1 MKGRNRHAAQIGKM
15 PAERDTKHRKQE
27 IRSQTMTTAV
37 HPNIAKVC
45 LICGG
50 RLFTIAANLCASSS
64 RADALYPFTLFECRL
79 CGHVQKDVG
88 PDYQAHLDE
97 VYRAAYTL
105 PGGGRKNNISDGKVV
120 SREKTLAETLA
131 SLLDT
136 KAEGAVLDVGT
147 GMGYLL
153 AAFAEEL
160 PQFDI
165 VGYDLNDEKEES
177 IRANGATDFY
187 SGSLE
192 NIPKKFDLITL
203 NHVLEHLAD
212 PVTVLKQASALL
224 KPDGYLAVIVP
235 CFKYVYTDFFFL
247 EHCSHFTESSLNVVS
262 ALAGLS
268 IVDRLKGK
276 LGRVEIG
283 FVAQHS
289 EKGESASPV
298 EAVEWSQSLPEFIRG
313 FGRQRK
319 IGVFGVY
326 GAGLWLGVVLKGQLS
341 FYVDEDPLKHG
352 TTFAECPVIGVA
364 EIPEDS
370 VVVVAFNTPEASR
383 KMCERLQQLRPEID
397 FVAPPMAPQQTSE

>member
-1 MKGRNRHAAQIGKM
+1 
-15 PAERDTKHRKQE
+15 
-27 IRSQTMTTAV
+27 MTTAV
-37 HPNIAKVC
+37 HPSSAKAC

-50 RLFTIAANLCASSS
+50 RLSAIAENLSAASS
-64 RADALYPFTLFECRL
+64 RADALYRFALFECSL

-88 PDYQAHLDE
+88 PEYQARLDE
-97 VYRAAYTL
+97 VYRVAYTL
-105 PGGGRKNNISDGKVV
+105 PGGGRKNNISNGTVV
-120 SREKTLAETLA
+120 SREKTLARTLG
-131 SLLDT
+131 SLLGT
-136 KAEGAVLDVGT
+136 KEGSVLDVGT

-160 PQFDI
+160 PRFE
-165 VGYDLNDEKEES
+165 VAGYDLNDEKEEF

-203 NHVLEHLAD
+203 NHVLEHLTD

-224 KPDGYLAVIVP
+224 KPGGYLAVIVP
-235 CFKYVYTDFFFL
+235 CFQSVYTDFFFL

-283 FVAQHS
+283 FVAQHG

-397 FVAPPMAPQQTSE
+397 FVAPPIAPQQTSE

>member
-1 MKGRNRHAAQIGKM
+1 
-15 PAERDTKHRKQE
+15 
-27 IRSQTMTTAV
+27 MTTAV
-37 HPNIAKVC
+37 HPSIAKCC

-50 RLFTIAANLCASSS
+50 RLSTLAENLHAASS
-64 RADALYPFTLFECRL
+64 RADALYPFTLFECSL

-88 PDYQAHLDE
+88 PEYQAHLDQ
-97 VYRAAYTL
+97 VYRVAYTL
-105 PGGGRKNNISDGKVV
+105 PGGGRKNNISNGKVV
-120 SREKTLAETLA
+120 SREKTLARTLA

-136 KAEGAVLDVGT
+136 KQGAVLDVGT

-153 AAFAEEL
+153 AALAEEL
-160 PQFDI
+160 PRFDI
-165 VGYDLNDEKEES
+165 AGYDLNNEKEQF

-192 NIPKKFDLITL
+192 DIPKKFDLITL
-203 NHVLEHLAD
+203 NHVLEHLPD
-212 PVTVLKQASALL
+212 PVTVLKQAKALL
-224 KPDGYLAVIVP
+224 KPGGYLAVIVP
-235 CFKYVYTDFFFL
+235 CFQSVYTDFFFL

-268 IVDRLKGK
+268 IVNRLEGT

-283 FVAQHS
+283 FVSRRS
-289 EKGESASPV
+289 EKAGSASPV
-298 EAVEWSQSLPEFIRG
+298 EALEWSQSLPDFIRG

-341 FYVDEDPLKHG
+341 FYVDEDPLKQG
-352 TTFAECPVIGVA
+352 TTFAECPIIGVA

-383 KMCERLQQLRPEID
+383 NMCERLKQLRPEID
-397 FVAPPMAPQQTSE
+397 FVAPPVVPQQASEWRQGPRGSIRSAGGGLNRH

>member
-1 MKGRNRHAAQIGKM
+1 
-15 PAERDTKHRKQE
+15 
-27 IRSQTMTTAV
+27 MTTAV
-37 HPNIAKVC
+37 HPSIANAC

-50 RLFTIAANLCASSS
+50 RLSTIAENLHAASS
-64 RADALYPFTLFECRL
+64 RADALYPFTLFECIR

-88 PDYQAHLDE
+88 PQYQAHLDE
-97 VYRAAYTL
+97 VYRVAYTL

-120 SREKTLAETLA
+120 SREKTLARALG
-131 SLLDT
+131 SLLGT
-136 KAEGAVLDVGT
+136 KTEGAVLDVGT

-153 AAFAEEL
+153 AAFSEEL

-165 VGYDLNDEKEES
+165 VGYDLNGEKEES

-192 NIPKKFDLITL
+192 DIPKKFDLITL
-203 NHVLEHLAD
+203 NHVLEHLPD

-224 KPDGYLAVIVP
+224 KPDGYLAVVVP
-235 CFKYVYTDFFFL
+235 CFQSVYTDFFFL

-268 IVDRLKGK
+268 IVNRLEGK

-283 FVAQHS
+283 FVSQRS
-289 EKGESASPV
+289 EKEQSASPV
-298 EAVEWSQSLPEFIRG
+298 EAVEWSRSLPEFIRG
-313 FGRQRK
+313 FGRRK

-341 FYVDEDPLKHG
+341 FYVDEDPLKQG
-352 TTFAECPVIGVA
+352 TTFAECPIIGVA

-370 VVVVAFNTPEASR
+370 VVVVAFNTPDASR
-383 KMCERLQQLRPEID
+383 KMCERLKQLRPEID
-397 FVAPPMAPQQTSE
+397 FVAPPMAPPTDQRMAPAARRAGAIRSVR

>member
-1 MKGRNRHAAQIGKM
+1 
-15 PAERDTKHRKQE
+15 
-27 IRSQTMTTAV
+27 MTTAV
-37 HPNIAKVC
+37 HPTSAKAC

-50 RLFTIAANLCASSS
+50 RLSIIAENLSAASS
-64 RADALYPFTLFECRL
+64 RADALYRFALFECSL

-88 PDYQAHLDE
+88 PEYQARLDE
-97 VYRAAYTL
+97 VYRVAYTL
-105 PGGGRKNNISDGKVV
+105 PGGGRKNNISNGTVV
-120 SREKTLAETLA
+120 SREKTLARTLG
-131 SLLDT
+131 SLLGT
-136 KAEGAVLDVGT
+136 KEGSVLDVGT

-160 PQFDI
+160 PRFE
-165 VGYDLNDEKEES
+165 VAGYDLNDEKEES

-203 NHVLEHLAD
+203 NHVLEHLTD

-224 KPDGYLAVIVP
+224 KPGGYLAVIVP
-235 CFKYVYTDFFFL
+235 CFQFVYTDFFFL

-268 IVDRLKGK
+268 IVDRLEGK

-283 FVAQHS
+283 FVSQRS
-289 EKGESASPV
+289 EKAESASPRQ
-298 EAVEWSQSLPEFIRG
+298 AVEWAQSLPEFIRG

-326 GAGLWLGVVLKGQLS
+326 GAGLWLGVVLKSQLS
-341 FYVDEDPLKHG
+341 FYVDEDPLKQG
-352 TTFAECPVIGVA
+352 TTFAECPILGVP
-364 EIPEDS
+364 EIPEGS
-370 VVVVAFNTPEASR
+370 VVVVAYNTPEASR
-383 KMCERLQQLRPEID
+383 QMCERLKQLRPEID
-397 FVAPPMAPQQTSE
+397 FVAPPIPSSTDFEITARRAGGDRIGR

>member
-1 MKGRNRHAAQIGKM
+1 
-15 PAERDTKHRKQE
+15 
-27 IRSQTMTTAV
+27 MTTAV
-37 HPNIAKVC
+37 HPNIAKCC

-50 RLFTIAANLCASSS
+50 RLSTLAENLHAASS
-64 RADALYPFTLFECRL
+64 RADALYPFTLFECSL

-88 PDYQAHLDE
+88 PEYQAHLDQ
-97 VYRAAYTL
+97 VYRVAYTL
-105 PGGGRKNNISDGKVV
+105 PGGGRKNNISNGKVV
-120 SREKTLAETLA
+120 SREKTLARTLA

-136 KAEGAVLDVGT
+136 KQGAVLDVGT

-153 AAFAEEL
+153 AALAEEL

-165 VGYDLNDEKEES
+165 AGYDLNDEKEQF

-192 NIPKKFDLITL
+192 DIPKKFDLITL
-203 NHVLEHLAD
+203 NHVLEHLPD
-212 PVTVLKQASALL
+212 PVTVLKQAKALL
-224 KPDGYLAVIVP
+224 KPGGYLAVIVP
-235 CFKYVYTDFFFL
+235 CFQSVYTDFFFL

-268 IVDRLKGK
+268 IVNRLEGT

-283 FVAQHS
+283 FVSRRS
-289 EKGESASPV
+289 EKAGSASPV
-298 EAVEWSQSLPEFIRG
+298 EALEWSQSLPDFIRG

-341 FYVDEDPLKHG
+341 FYVDEDPLKQG
-352 TTFAECPVIGVA
+352 TTFAECPIIGVA

-383 KMCERLQQLRPEID
+383 NMCERLKQLRPEID
-397 FVAPPMAPQQTSE
+397 FVAPPVVPQQASEWRQGPRGSIRSAGGGLNRH

>member
-1 MKGRNRHAAQIGKM
+1 
-15 PAERDTKHRKQE
+15 
-27 IRSQTMTTAV
+27 MTTAV
-37 HPNIAKVC
+37 HPSSAKAC

-50 RLFTIAANLCASSS
+50 RLSAIAENLSAASS
-64 RADALYPFTLFECRL
+64 RADALYRFALFECSL

-88 PDYQAHLDE
+88 PEYQAHLDE
-97 VYRAAYTL
+97 VYRVAYTL
-105 PGGGRKNNISDGKVV
+105 PGGGRKNNISNGTVV
-120 SREKTLAETLA
+120 SREKTLARTLG
-131 SLLDT
+131 SLLGT
-136 KAEGAVLDVGT
+136 KEGSVLDVGT

-160 PQFDI
+160 PRFE
-165 VGYDLNDEKEES
+165 VAGYDLNDEKEEF

-203 NHVLEHLAD
+203 NHVLEHLTD

-224 KPDGYLAVIVP
+224 KPGGYLAVIVP
-235 CFKYVYTDFFFL
+235 CFQSVYTDFFFL

-268 IVDRLKGK
+268 IVDRLEGK

-283 FVAQHS
+283 FVSQRS
-289 EKGESASPV
+289 EKAESASPRQ
-298 EAVEWSQSLPEFIRG
+298 AVEWAQSLPEFIRG

-326 GAGLWLGVVLKGQLS
+326 GAGLWLGVVLKSQLS
-341 FYVDEDPLKHG
+341 FYVDEDPLKQG
-352 TTFAECPVIGVA
+352 TTFAECPILSVP
-364 EIPEDS
+364 EIPEGS
-370 VVVVAFNTPEASR
+370 VVVVAYNTPEASR
-383 KMCERLQQLRPEID
+383 QMCERLKQLRPEID
-397 FVAPPMAPQQTSE
+397 FVAPPIPSSTDFEITARRAGGDRIGR